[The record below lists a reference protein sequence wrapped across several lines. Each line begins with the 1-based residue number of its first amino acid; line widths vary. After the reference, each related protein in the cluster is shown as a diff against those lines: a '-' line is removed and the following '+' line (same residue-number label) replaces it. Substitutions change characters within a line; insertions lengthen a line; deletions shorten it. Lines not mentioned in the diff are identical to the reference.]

1 MIVFINLIEKSALV
15 GENVEDLQYSKQN
28 LKLGSAIFLLS
39 FGIVFFKITNRLS
52 FIRLVCN
59 FLEVIE

>member
-28 LKLGSAIFLLS
+28 SKLGSAIFLLS
-39 FGIVFFKITNRLS
+39 FGIVFFKITNRL
-52 FIRLVCN
+52 
-59 FLEVIE
+59 